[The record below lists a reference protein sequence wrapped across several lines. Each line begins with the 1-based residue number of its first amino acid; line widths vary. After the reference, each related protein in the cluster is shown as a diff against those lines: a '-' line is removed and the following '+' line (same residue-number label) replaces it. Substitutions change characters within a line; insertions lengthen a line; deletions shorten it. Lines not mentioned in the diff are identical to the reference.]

1 MSVPSIYM
9 VGGHVLGG
17 GGGIIASAG
26 GGGGGTFAPN
36 RPAGLTT
43 LFDRTFAPVDVGT
56 GGAQDQYGLDW
67 FISSSGNQAQTPLC
81 ASPASISSSIGETVV
96 AAPDGNATI
105 LGVEYPASYPIGNTP
120 FQLNWKNNG
129 SMTATKQYTCMWVCM
144 PRLFNSFG
152 NNIKLLGISQS
163 GGANH
168 IGMLSSNGGN
178 GLSTGGVSSGLA
190 NLDYRGPWLSLQ
202 GAGSQLNYGGE
213 GGTSGAITQL
223 SATNFNPT
231 GTNVVGWWTAMYNS
245 STAYTLANQ
254 YSGWHLCEWFFE
266 LESSGAS
273 TNGIFQSWVDGVLIN
288 SWNTVVYGVNTGVVF
303 DIWSLIP
310 YFGGGGSPNGGTPV
324 YICFSRQLVATA

>member
-9 VGGHVLGG
+9 VGGQILGSG
-17 GGGIIASAG
+17 SGILATAS

-96 AAPDGNATI
+96 AAPDGNSTI
-105 LGVEYPASYPIGNTP
+105 LAVEYPTSYPIGNTP

-129 SMTATKQYTCMWVCM
+129 SLTYTKMYVCMWVCM
-144 PRLFNSFG
+144 PRLFNSNS
-152 NNIKLLGISQS
+152 NNMKLMGISQS

-168 IGMLSSNGGN
+168 IAMLSSNGDGQV
-178 GLSTGGVSSGLA
+178 STAGS
-190 NLDYRGPWLSLQ
+190 NKDYRGPWLSLQ
-202 GAGSQLNYGGE
+202 GAGSQDNYGGE
-213 GGTSGAITQL
+213 GGVGGAITQL
-223 SATNFNPT
+223 SATAFNPT
-231 GTNVVGWWTAMYNS
+231 GSNVVGWWTAMYNG

-254 YSGWHLCEWFFE
+254 YSGWHLCEWFFQ
-266 LESSGAS
+266 LESSGSS

-288 SWNTVVYGVNTGVVF
+288 SWNTVVYGVSTGVKF
-303 DIWSLIP
+303 DIWSFIP
-310 YFGGGGSPNGGTPV
+310 YYGGGGSPAPGTE
-324 YICFSRQLVATA
+324 YLLFSRQQVAGA